1 VFARITTYYSAE
13 PSPYW
18 ELEQGQRFRVRAREV
33 LRQMDGYEGSYF
45 FIDRKSGKAI
55 SITLWESEE
64 AMNRSEEV
72 ARTIARRLPGVSL
85 T

>member
-1 VFARITTYYSAE
+1 VFARIAHYYTAD

-18 ELEQGQRFRVRAREV
+18 ELEQGQRFRGRAREV

-45 FIDRKSGKAI
+45 FMDRKSGKAI

-72 ARTIARRLPGVSL
+72 ARTIARRLPSS
-85 T
+85 